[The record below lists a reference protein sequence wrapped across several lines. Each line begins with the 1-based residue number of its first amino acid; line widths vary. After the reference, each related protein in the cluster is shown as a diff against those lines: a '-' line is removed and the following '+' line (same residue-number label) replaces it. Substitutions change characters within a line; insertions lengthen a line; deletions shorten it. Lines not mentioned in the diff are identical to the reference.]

1 MRLSLGVVVAL
12 SSTAMAQSAP
22 GLLAERKVSA
32 VLTSET
38 DASADAFGDVSSL
51 APDLAVGVTD
61 DLTLTLIHSQ
71 FGRTGFRGAAGTGL
85 CMTDAC
91 ASTYDNVGLEAI
103 YSLRRGAFAI
113 AADAGVHAWSLDRD
127 HYVAKIGAKLRYGV
141 GRLVFASHPSVTLAV
156 TERETNK
163 DRLWLPVTGMVTV
176 VPGLSVGGATG
187 LKGPIATLDEGYEIA
202 VGALATYAAT
212 PAVTVGASWI
222 HGKLFG
228 GEMALPG
235 DMQGRDSRVI
245 NVWVAATR

>member
-1 MRLSLGVVVAL
+1 MRVVIGVLAAFTT
-12 SSTAMAQSAP
+12 TAAAQSAP
-22 GLLAERKVSA
+22 GVLSARKTSA
-32 VLTSET
+32 VLTVET
-38 DASADAFGDVSSL
+38 DASANAFGDVSSL

-71 FGRTGFRGAAGTGL
+71 FSRTGFRGAAGTGL

-91 ASTYDNVGLEAI
+91 ASAYDNVGLEAI
-103 YSLRRGAFAI
+103 YSLRRGAFAV
-113 AADAGVHAWSLDRD
+113 AADAGFHAWSIDRD
-127 HYVAKIGAKLRYGV
+127 HYVAKVGGKLRYGV
-141 GRLVFASHPSVTLAV
+141 GRLVLASHPSVTLAV
-156 TERETNK
+156 TERDTNK

-176 VPGLSVGGATG
+176 VPGLSLGGATG

-202 VGALATYAAT
+202 VGALATYAPSPT
-212 PAVTVGASWI
+212 VTVGASWI